1 MPPANEPSEVDLNKE
16 DGPPQSA
23 DAADAVLDD
32 DAGEHAESDDTA
44 EVVSEDGAV
53 DEDEALD
60 EEEALDA
67 EEGDE
72 ESTTAG
78 GGSKLLKLGSLIGA
92 VLLVVMTAVAAF
104 FIFKYNDKSSELDD
118 QVTSTIAQSQAKDAA
133 CEYVNVLVNY
143 DFSTIDDWIKKVSDG
158 ASGQWKKEFDA
169 SAPALKEAFAAD
181 QVKGQGDNPECGV
194 KSGNATNAQVVIV
207 VAQNIAT
214 AKSEGKFLP
223 GPTISVVMDME
234 KTDGRWLATTFNAP
248 FLGGQ

>member
-16 DGPPQSA
+16 DGPQQS
-23 DAADAVLDD
+23 ADAVLDD
-32 DAGEHAESDDTA
+32 DAAAEHAESDET
-44 EVVSEDGAV
+44 EVAY
-53 DEDEALD
+53 
-60 EEEALDA
+60 EEEASEEDDVDG
-67 EEGDE
+67 EEGDDD
-72 ESTTAG
+72 TTQAG
-78 GGSKLLKLGSLIGA
+78 SNLLKLGALIGA
-92 VLLVVMTAVAAF
+92 ALLIAVTAVAAF
-104 FIFKYNDKSSELDD
+104 FIYKYNDKSGELDD
-118 QVTSTIAQSQAKDAA
+118 QVASTIAQSQAKDAA

>member
-32 DAGEHAESDDTA
+32 DAAAEHAESDDTD
-44 EVVSEDGAV
+44 EVVSEEEAV
-53 DEDEALD
+53 DGDEVDAD
-60 EEEALDA
+60 EVEA
-67 EEGDE
+67 EEFDE

-78 GGSKLLKLGSLIGA
+78 GGSNLLKLGSLIGA

-104 FIFKYNDKSSELDD
+104 FIYKYNDKSGELDD
-118 QVTSTIAQSQAKDAA
+118 QVASTIAQSQAKDAA

-143 DFSTIDDWIKKVSDG
+143 DYTTIDDWIKKVSDG